1 MLKEDTLKFK
11 QKIYKKMTE
20 VLGKK
25 AVARY
30 EKPTLEDQD
39 KRCAMYLEE
48 IIGDEHY
55 RTKKNKLN
63 NKIETVCYKG
73 THIVCAKHSSNMS
86 KVP

>member
-1 MLKEDTLKFK
+1 
-11 QKIYKKMTE
+11 MTE

-39 KRCAMYLEE
+39 KRCRMYLEE
-48 IIGDEHY
+48 IIGHNY

-73 THIVCAKHSSNMS
+73 KHIVCAKHSSNMS